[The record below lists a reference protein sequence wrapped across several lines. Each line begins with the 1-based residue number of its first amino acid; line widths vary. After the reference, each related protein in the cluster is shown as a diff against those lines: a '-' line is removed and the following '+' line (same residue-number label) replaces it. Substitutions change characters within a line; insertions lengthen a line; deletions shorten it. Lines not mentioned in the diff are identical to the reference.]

1 MRIVLTII
9 TSIILA
15 GALLFSAN
23 AGAATIPGISGG
35 KPAETQVKLPEPLT
49 KEAVRQ
55 LLSTLSDQQVRDLLL
70 QRLDAVAE
78 QEAANTASNQ
88 STFAFLAGAVLDI
101 GISVRGGLGGI
112 PAIGEKFSEGMSWLV
127 RNYGLSG
134 LLMIVLKAAAS
145 VVLGFVAAQAFG
157 YFTRNLRAGLANAAP
172 QRLGPAI
179 RLLAMRLGLDLLKV
193 AIIGVIAYAG
203 IHLLLAAP
211 GEKAFVWRFTAWIIL
226 SIFVMAAIAR
236 FNLSPNH
243 PEWRLVSVDD
253 DSARLIY
260 RRMVF
265 AGPIIGLFPLALGT
279 RAQLGID
286 PGTIRVGFWLN
297 IILYSYFLYAIF
309 TARKGIAQALI
320 GRDDLVGPFG
330 KRLAHLWPWVAMFFA
345 ILSWA
350 VVEAISGAGRF
361 DLIINGQNFTT
372 LILIAFVPAL
382 DTALRGLI
390 RQLSPPMVGEG
401 PVAERAYVATKRGY
415 LRIGRV
421 LLVSL
426 LIVTLASIWDI
437 DLFDTESQSTGIRLV
452 AELMSGILYFIAGYL
467 IWEAIGIWINIRLAR
482 EQTESG
488 VDLESDEPGGGEGGG
503 QGISRLA
510 TVLPVIKL
518 ALQTLVVVMTVL
530 IGLDAFGINATPLL
544 AGAGVVG
551 LALGFG
557 AQTLVRDVVSG
568 LFFLIDDAFRVG
580 EYLVIGETVGTVERI
595 SLRSLRLRHHMG
607 AIHTIPYGEIH
618 KVTNNSRDW
627 VIMKLKFTFP
637 FETDVNRIKKIFKQI
652 GKEMLEADYAGD
664 LIQTF
669 KSQGVY
675 DVDDVGIVIR
685 GKFMAKPGSQW
696 VIRKDVYTRVQKAL
710 DAAGIQFA
718 RKEVRVQIPGL
729 DAASNLTEDQKKAV
743 GAAVAD
749 AVEKQKPA

>member
-23 AGAATIPGISGG
+23 AGAATIPGMSGG

>member
-1 MRIVLTII
+1 
-9 TSIILA
+9 
-15 GALLFSAN
+15 
-23 AGAATIPGISGG
+23 
-35 KPAETQVKLPEPLT
+35 
-49 KEAVRQ
+49 
-55 LLSTLSDQQVRDLLL
+55 
-70 QRLDAVAE
+70 
-78 QEAANTASNQ
+78 
-88 STFAFLAGAVLDI
+88 
-101 GISVRGGLGGI
+101 
-112 PAIGEKFSEGMSWLV
+112 
-127 RNYGLSG
+127 
-134 LLMIVLKAAAS
+134 
-145 VVLGFVAAQAFG
+145 
-157 YFTRNLRAGLANAAP
+157 
-172 QRLGPAI
+172 
-179 RLLAMRLGLDLLKV
+179 
-193 AIIGVIAYAG
+193 
-203 IHLLLAAP
+203 
-211 GEKAFVWRFTAWIIL
+211 
-226 SIFVMAAIAR
+226 
-236 FNLSPNH
+236 
-243 PEWRLVSVDD
+243 
-253 DSARLIY
+253 
-260 RRMVF
+260 
-265 AGPIIGLFPLALGT
+265 
-279 RAQLGID
+279 
-286 PGTIRVGFWLN
+286 
-297 IILYSYFLYAIF
+297 
-309 TARKGIAQALI
+309 
-320 GRDDLVGPFG
+320 
-330 KRLAHLWPWVAMFFA
+330 
-345 ILSWA
+345 
-350 VVEAISGAGRF
+350 
-361 DLIINGQNFTT
+361 
-372 LILIAFVPAL
+372 
-382 DTALRGLI
+382 
-390 RQLSPPMVGEG
+390 MVGEG

-488 VDLESDEPGGGEGGG
+488 VDLESDEPGRGEGGG

-595 SLRSLRLRHHMG
+595 SLRSLRLRHHRG